1 MLSGHSGILLLTPV
15 ERKNIFFSLLF
26 FSEHLSVHR
35 GMSCVHERV
44 PGYLYS
50 SCVHSSTVSIVQGS
64 RLAVPVTDA
73 VVPAPRPT
81 ARPVMDASY
90 RCTDREYRRNF
101 ATDAAIVATC
111 ERVCNFLREEYRKK
125 WRENLDFAFW
135 RDTCSSV
142 YLHFPTETAKE
153 RFGTN
158 QDI

>member
-1 MLSGHSGILLLTPV
+1 MTAKFSTTTNSRAGALLS
-15 ERKNIFFSLLF
+15 
-26 FSEHLSVHR
+26 SEQRFTRAAS
-35 GMSCVHERV
+35 MSCVHERV

-125 WRENLDFAFW
+125 
-135 RDTCSSV
+135 
-142 YLHFPTETAKE
+142 
-153 RFGTN
+153 
-158 QDI
+158 

>member
-1 MLSGHSGILLLTPV
+1 MTAKFSTTTNSRAGALLS
-15 ERKNIFFSLLF
+15 
-26 FSEHLSVHR
+26 SEQRFTRAAS
-35 GMSCVHERV
+35 MSCVHERV

-50 SCVHSSTVSIVQGS
+50 SCVHVCTLEYRVDSTIQGN
-64 RLAVPVTDA
+64 RLAVPVPVTDA

-125 WRENLDFAFW
+125 
-135 RDTCSSV
+135 
-142 YLHFPTETAKE
+142 
-153 RFGTN
+153 
-158 QDI
+158 